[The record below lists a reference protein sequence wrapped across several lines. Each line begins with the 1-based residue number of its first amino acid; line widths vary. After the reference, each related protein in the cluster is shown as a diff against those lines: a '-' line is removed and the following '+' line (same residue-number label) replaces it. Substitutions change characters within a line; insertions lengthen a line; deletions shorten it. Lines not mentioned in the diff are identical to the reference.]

1 MRAISPNLARII
13 ATRLDSVVPA
23 PFRLNAQ
30 GGRIEIYAGENFDS
44 SPSLEMIADD
54 QSRELAERLETA
66 VSSVLSQVQD
76 AISEHLHTPWPSVDG
91 RHMALPGVRV
101 DAELIHL
108 WYGEERAPV
117 LKISAVKIADI
128 VGGVNGQPASDS

>member
-30 GGRIEIYAGENFDS
+30 GGRIEIYVGENLDS
-44 SPSLEMIADD
+44 SPSLEMIVDD

-76 AISEHLHTPWPSVDG
+76 AISEHLRTPWPSVDG

-108 WYGEERAPV
+108 WYGDERAPV
-117 LKISAVKIADI
+117 LRISAVKIADI
-128 VGGVNGQPASDS
+128 IGVNGQPASDG